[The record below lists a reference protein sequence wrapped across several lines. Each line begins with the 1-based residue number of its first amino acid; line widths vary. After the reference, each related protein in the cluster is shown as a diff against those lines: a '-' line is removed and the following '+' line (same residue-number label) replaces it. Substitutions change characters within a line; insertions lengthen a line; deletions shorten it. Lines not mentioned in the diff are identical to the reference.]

1 MDLFKK
7 EICGGLKLSIFQYN
21 VLHFQSTTLGGIFS
35 LVKLRYPRLIKNGS
49 LIFPYSPLK
58 PHEKSRLESVL
69 FIDNSTNL

>member
-35 LVKLRYPRLIKNGS
+35 LVKLRYPRLIKKWFT
-49 LIFPYSPLK
+49 LISVFSPETTR
-58 PHEKSRLESVL
+58 EK
-69 FIDNSTNL
+69 